1 MIRKL
6 LNKLQRQ
13 NNGDEGFTLVEILVV
28 LTIIGIL
35 AATISPAVFK
45 EIGKAKQKKA
55 AEQITIF
62 SGALKRYSY
71 DVGDY
76 PTTEEGLMALIQ
88 APSGVTGWDGPYLEE
103 ALNPDGTLKPD
114 PWGNQL
120 EYIYPGA
127 HQDLTYAFD
136 LTCYG
141 KDGQEG
147 GTGTDSDISNWAGVM
162 DENQEE

>member
-1 MIRKL
+1 
-6 LNKLQRQ
+6 
-13 NNGDEGFTLVEILVV
+13 
-28 LTIIGIL
+28 
-35 AATISPAVFK
+35 
-45 EIGKAKQKKA
+45 
-55 AEQITIF
+55 
-62 SGALKRYSY
+62 
-71 DVGDY
+71 
-76 PTTEEGLMALIQ
+76 MALIQ
-88 APSGVTGWDGPYLEE
+88 APSGVAGWDGPYLEE